1 MKLILFVLASLALSA
16 VASADLKKIQGTWK
30 PSTGQIGSKA
40 LPKSMLDKMVLII
53 KDGTYDYD
61 EGHGHDIGTLKE
73 IAGKTPQEMDI
84 IGTKGPNKGHTYLTI
99 YKLEGSALI
108 ICYGLD
114 GHRPKSFTDNGKA
127 VTMLIK
133 YHRAG

>member
-1 MKLILFVLASLALSA
+1 MKLILFVLASLALA
-16 VASADLKKIQGTWK
+16 AAASADLKKIQGTWK
-30 PSTGQIGSKA
+30 PSSGEVGSKA
-40 LPKSMLDKMVLII
+40 LPKTMLDKMVLII

-73 IAGKTPQEMDI
+73 IAGKPLGMDI
-84 IGTKGPNKGHTYLTI
+84 IGTKGPNKGRTFHTI

-114 GHRPKSFTDNGKA
+114 GKRPKSFTDNGKA

-133 YHRAG
+133 YRRAG